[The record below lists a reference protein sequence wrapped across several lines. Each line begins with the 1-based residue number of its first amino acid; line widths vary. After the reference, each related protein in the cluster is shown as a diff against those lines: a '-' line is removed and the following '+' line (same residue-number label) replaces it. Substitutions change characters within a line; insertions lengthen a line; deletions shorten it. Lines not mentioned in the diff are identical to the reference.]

1 MKHLMYIQIPN
12 LNKQQQFGLNEIN
25 EVKNYFTVDIKQREL
40 MSKRLS
46 IYILSFDY
54 FDKCL
59 IVLSAT
65 SGGIFIAS
73 FAAVADTPVGIS
85 SASFSLAF

>member
-1 MKHLMYIQIPN
+1 
-12 LNKQQQFGLNEIN
+12 
-25 EVKNYFTVDIKQREL
+25 

-73 FAAVADTPVGIS
+73 FAAVAGTPVGIS
-85 SASFSLAF
+85 SASFSFAF

>member
-65 SGGIFIAS
+65 SDGIFIAS
-73 FAAVADTPVGIS
+73 FAAVADTPVEIS
-85 SASFSLAF
+85 SASFSFAF